1 LKAGE
6 RVCRACLGEIGPG
19 DLTPAE
25 IHLCKACL
33 GRRREELQALRDQI
47 AAQYVLLRTCRAVK
61 PCLLKGL
68 AFMPE
73 AFKERRAA
81 EALATDL
88 LQAGFPWEEAYA
100 ILRKAAPGISPAK
113 VKGLLADAGNRKAW
127 SCSEMKEKLGID
139 CQGCPLQY
147 YAPQRAAP
155 QSGLS

>member
-1 LKAGE
+1 MKAGE
-6 RVCRACLGEIGPG
+6 RVCRACLGEILPG
-19 DLTPAE
+19 DLTPEE
-25 IHLCKACL
+25 IHLCQACL
-33 GRRREELQALRDQI
+33 GRRREELQALRQHI
-47 AAQYVLLRTCRAVK
+47 TAQYVLLRSCKPVK

-73 AFKERRAA
+73 VFKERRAA